1 MGSVINRT
9 TYEYL
14 ESVNSPSY
22 PTADWLHNPDVSAL
36 ASVPREYWIVDGSE
50 VREMT
55 AAEKDSGH
63 LSAHKAEKC
72 AAIDAKTDELI
83 AQGFVYSDKT
93 FSLSANAQKRIMGIH
108 QVRDD
113 ASLSYPV
120 KWNTI
125 DDADALELADSA
137 AVHSF
142 YLTALGTYRGHVD
155 GGTSLKDQVRAA
167 STVAAVDA
175 ITDSR

>member
-1 MGSVINRT
+1 MGSVINKS
-9 TYEYL
+9 TYEYR
-14 ESVNSPSY
+14 ESVHSPDY

-36 ASVPREYWIVDGSE
+36 SEVPREFWIVDGST

-55 AAEKDSGH
+55 EAEKNSNC
-63 LSAHKAEKC
+63 LASCKAAKC
-72 AAIDAKTDELI
+72 AAIDSRTDELI
-83 AQGFVYSDKT
+83 AQGFTYSSKT
-93 FSLSANAQKRIMGIH
+93 FSLSDAAQNRIMGTH

-113 ASLSYPV
+113 AALTYPL

-125 DDADALELADSA
+125 DDLDALELADSA

-142 YLTALGTYRGHVD
+142 YLAALGTYRGHVD

-167 STVAAVDA
+167 TTHAAVEA